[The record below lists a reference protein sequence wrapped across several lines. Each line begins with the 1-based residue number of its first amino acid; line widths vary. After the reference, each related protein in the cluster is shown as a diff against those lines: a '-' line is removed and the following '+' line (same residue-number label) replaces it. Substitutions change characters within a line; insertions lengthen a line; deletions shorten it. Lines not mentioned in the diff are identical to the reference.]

1 MQVTALYTAVENP
14 PAEDSGALPSETVP
28 DKSPFSGLLKS
39 LMKGMG
45 EEKPRGTDGEKH
57 TESPGQGNT
66 EDLSILMLAGPGLAL
81 QVDCETQGP
90 AKADTTAPCE
100 TIETDEALG
109 VHTAAG
115 TGLEVKTDIQV
126 PAEVPEGVAEAE
138 ADIGIMRPA
147 EEDRQGERVTPSK
160 DSPSQGQGLRAE
172 AGRETMQPGD
182 VPPGTDAHLDRQ
194 PKDQTAVEA
203 EKQPGS
209 SVKADSG
216 DFDATRVKGQWP
228 EGKRAG
234 PAPESDSLKPEAVR
248 YDTQAGEPK
257 TVQWTDTGQGMQSL
271 KTQGQEPATADYG
284 AGVINQL
291 AERMRVMLGARKSE
305 ISMQLVP
312 ESLGR
317 VRVKLTITDGILTGR
332 IVVQNDETKAL
343 IQANLAKLQENLEQQ
358 GIPVSKFL
366 VDVGRNGGQGQQQ
379 LFQGSRQSYHARTEL
394 KSYEQDENREILAWR
409 GEGTIE
415 LLA

>member
-234 PAPESDSLKPEAVR
+234 PAPESDSLKPESSA
-248 YDTQAGEPK
+248 P
-257 TVQWTDTGQGMQSL
+257 L
-271 KTQGQEPATADYG
+271 
-284 AGVINQL
+284 
-291 AERMRVMLGARKSE
+291 
-305 ISMQLVP
+305 
-312 ESLGR
+312 
-317 VRVKLTITDGILTGR
+317 
-332 IVVQNDETKAL
+332 
-343 IQANLAKLQENLEQQ
+343 
-358 GIPVSKFL
+358 
-366 VDVGRNGGQGQQQ
+366 
-379 LFQGSRQSYHARTEL
+379 
-394 KSYEQDENREILAWR
+394 
-409 GEGTIE
+409 
-415 LLA
+415 